1 LFLFSFKQ
9 NEEIAYYKKRE
20 NIDEKYNIL
29 CLNALFWFLF
39 LIIVSY
45 FIIYNVYIL
54 TYTIFVCIILT
65 IIDRRFMGVDNLI
78 IKFGNEQTTKLA

>member
-1 LFLFSFKQ
+1 MFRFSFKQ
-9 NEEIAYYKKRE
+9 NEEIENYKKRE
-20 NIDEKYNIL
+20 NFNENFNIL

-39 LIIVSY
+39 LIIVLY